1 MFLLRYLT
9 LSDRIEADTLPENI
23 RDSIWRSL
31 VSLLL
36 VAAITWFCFS
46 VVSVNSTTVALAY
59 LLAVLAV
66 AARWGLFVSTLTAF
80 ASMLL
85 FNYYFLPPI
94 RTFTIAD
101 PQNWVALFAFL
112 TTAILASNLSNR
124 ASKRASE
131 AIQRQQEM
139 ERLYE
144 LSRSLLLSGTD
155 HPVASQ
161 VAHYV
166 AQVFGCDG
174 AVFFD
179 RASGN
184 LYRAGAA
191 DIPVPETKLRD
202 SAMQGTE
209 FQDSA
214 TGAFTLPVSLGG
226 HGIGSLTMMGGTVSE
241 AAMHAIANLVAIAL
255 EKEQAQ
261 AIANLA
267 EAARHNEELKS
278 TLLDAVA
285 HEFKTPLTSIKA
297 ATSAMLSS
305 NSQTTAQR
313 ELLTVIDEE
322 ADRLSGMVTEAIQ
335 MARIEAGKLRIDKK
349 PVVVEQLIDEILEQS
364 KTALDGR
371 AVKVEIAPDVPLAE
385 ADPDMVHLVLRQL
398 LSNAV
403 KYSPPGSAISFRVT
417 AQNGEIVVGI
427 ADRGCGIPEADQ
439 AHIFDKFYRARDVRA
454 QIPGTGMG
462 LTIARKIVEA
472 HGGKIWVRSQ
482 PRQGSEFFFSLPAA
496 QEALVK

>member
-1 MFLLRYLT
+1 
-9 LSDRIEADTLPENI
+9 
-23 RDSIWRSL
+23 
-31 VSLLL
+31 
-36 VAAITWFCFS
+36 
-46 VVSVNSTTVALAY
+46 
-59 LLAVLAV
+59 
-66 AARWGLFVSTLTAF
+66 
-80 ASMLL
+80 
-85 FNYYFLPPI
+85 
-94 RTFTIAD
+94 
-101 PQNWVALFAFL
+101 
-112 TTAILASNLSNR
+112 
-124 ASKRASE
+124 
-131 AIQRQQEM
+131 
-139 ERLYE
+139 
-144 LSRSLLLSGTD
+144 
-155 HPVASQ
+155 
-161 VAHYV
+161 
-166 AQVFGCDG
+166 
-174 AVFFD
+174 
-179 RASGN
+179 
-184 LYRAGAA
+184 
-191 DIPVPETKLRD
+191 
-202 SAMQGTE
+202 
-209 FQDSA
+209 
-214 TGAFTLPVSLGG
+214 
-226 HGIGSLTMMGGTVSE
+226 
-241 AAMHAIANLVAIAL
+241 
-255 EKEQAQ
+255 
-261 AIANLA
+261 
-267 EAARHNEELKS
+267 
-278 TLLDAVA
+278 
-285 HEFKTPLTSIKA
+285 
-297 ATSAMLSS
+297 MLSS

>member
-1 MFLLRYLT
+1 
-9 LSDRIEADTLPENI
+9 LPENI
-23 RDSIWRSL
+23 RDSIWRSFL
-31 VSLLL
+31 AILL
-36 VAAITWFCFS
+36 VGAITWFCFS
-46 VVSVNSTTVALAY
+46 VVAVNSTTVALAY
-59 LLAVLAV
+59 LLAVMAV
-66 AARWGLFVSTLTAF
+66 AARWGLFVSTVTSLA
-80 ASMLL
+80 AMLG

-101 PQNWVALFAFL
+101 PQNWIALFAFL
-112 TTAILASNLSNR
+112 TTAIMASHLSNR
-124 ASKRASE
+124 ASKRAAE

-144 LSRSLLLSGTD
+144 LSRALLLSGTD
-155 HPVASQ
+155 QTMASQ
-161 VAHYV
+161 VAQHV
-166 AQVFGCDG
+166 VQVFGCDG
-174 AVFFD
+174 AVFYD

-191 DIPVPETKLRD
+191 DIQVPETKMRD
-202 SAMQGTE
+202 SSMQGTE
-209 FQDSA
+209 FQDGS
-214 TGAFTLPVSLGG
+214 TGATTLPVSLGG
-226 HGIGSLTMMGGTVSE
+226 HCIGSLTMMGGTVSE

-261 AIANLA
+261 AVANVA

-297 ATSAMLSS
+297 ATTAMLSS
-305 NSQTTAQR
+305 NSQTKAQR

-349 PVVVEQLIDEILEQS
+349 PVVVEKLINDIIEQS

-371 AVKVEIAPDVPLAE
+371 AVSVQVEPGVPLAE

-403 KYSPPGSAISFRVT
+403 KYSPPGSPLTFRVAT
-417 AQNGEIVVGI
+417 QNGAIVVSI
-427 ADRGCGIPEADQ
+427 LDRGCGILEADQ
-439 AHIFDKFYRARDVRA
+439 AHIFDKFYRARDVRT

-472 HGGKIWVRSQ
+472 HGGTMWVQSQ

-496 QEALVK
+496 KEAVTP